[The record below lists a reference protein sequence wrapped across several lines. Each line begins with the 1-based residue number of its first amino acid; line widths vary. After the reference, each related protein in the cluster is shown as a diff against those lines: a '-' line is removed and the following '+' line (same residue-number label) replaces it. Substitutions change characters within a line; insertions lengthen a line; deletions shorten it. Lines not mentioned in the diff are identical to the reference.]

1 MWLFTDTGFISVV
14 GKGGSLTARA
24 RDQKSLAPLANFAG
38 ATIRKSPTS
47 DYPYRLSL
55 SRDAFADWAAM
66 VARNVRYENF
76 KSEVAIT
83 RGADYSQV
91 LTSVWSVMHQVEDVT
106 SRLEGTGIKK

>member
-1 MWLFTDTGFISVV
+1 MVKLNSRHKVLESPFV
-14 GKGGSLTARA
+14 GVAH
-24 RDQKSLAPLANFAG
+24 
-38 ATIRKSPTS
+38 
-47 DYPYRLSL
+47 RLSL

-66 VARNVRYENF
+66 MARNVSYENF